1 MKINE
6 VLEPK
11 KLDFYLW
18 AFKTALVPGRRFI
31 VWQVIDAVYRGV
43 EPIAQ
48 VFLAA
53 NFISELVKL
62 IAKDGGSQSSAY
74 LWLGLMAAVGLF
86 SIILHRLNALINSKY
101 EFLLQSFVEQSLTE
115 KVYALSQPQFDEEL
129 FNQKL
134 SKAMMGKDSVIDIL
148 RKFLAI
154 VSASFS
160 FFISIITIT
169 VKAPIVGLIMI
180 LALLPLLIVQIK
192 INHRRDNDETQ
203 NDKDW
208 RIMSRTGWVLTDP
221 TRMPEIRLLGSYTK
235 LVQIWKYHKERI
247 FNKELQ
253 TTKVSVVS
261 LSTAESVSLAGEL
274 FSNIWFLRMAMAGTL
289 SLESFLFL
297 RGLLQQSTSSGNAL
311 ASTIQ
316 SVHKNF
322 IEVKNLR
329 VILES
334 TPLIVDGTVK
344 LPQSE
349 SLHIQFK
356 NVCFHYPN
364 EKNLSLNNVNFDI
377 KSTSKIALVGKNGAG
392 KSTIVKLLLR
402 QYLPTSGQILI
413 NGRDIQSLAIN
424 SFYDRVSTLM
434 QNFSLI
440 EHLSIAENIRLG
452 AHKELTM
459 DDIREASKKSGAD
472 DFIKKLRH
480 GYDQRMLNVYEDGS
494 ELSGG
499 ESQRISL
506 ARTLVR
512 QSDLLILDEPTSA
525 IDAKGE
531 LEIFNNLYESHRG
544 KATLIVSHRFSTV
557 RTADTIIVLDEGKI
571 VDVGSHTALMQRGG
585 LYKEMF
591 DIQAEGYK

>member
-74 LWLGLMAAVGLF
+74 LWLGLMAAVALF

-424 SFYDRVSTLM
+424 YFYDRVSTLM